1 MSDALPPLGLYVH
14 LPFCLRKCPY
24 CDFNSYPT
32 PPTSAQ
38 QGRYIQA
45 LLADLDADLQAYPH
59 IRTRPLHSLF
69 IGGGTPSLFAPAAL
83 GQLLDGVGAR
93 LHCPLGLEI
102 SLEANPG
109 TLNLKALR
117 AYHALGINRLSLG
130 IQSFHAPHLRA
141 LGRLHDAHAA
151 RQAICDAH
159 IAGFS
164 RINLDLMFGLPQQNP
179 QQALADLNTALSYAP
194 SHLSWYQLTLEE
206 DTPFAHHP
214 PAHLPDE
221 ESLWA
226 IQHAGLARLAEA
238 GYQHYEIS
246 AHAPPGMECQHN
258 LNYWQFGDYLGIG
271 AGAHGK
277 ISSRSAAGTL
287 VIERR
292 SKQREPQGY
301 IEQALNG
308 ASLLASAYQLSA
320 SDTVFECMLNAL
332 RLQEGIPLSLF
343 TQHTGLTASCLQS
356 PWQHAIT
363 QGLMQNHP
371 KQLAP
376 TALGQRFLNDL
387 QTLFL
392 PT

>member
-1 MSDALPPLGLYVH
+1 MNDTLPPLGLYVH

-32 PPTSAQ
+32 PPTPEQ

-45 LLADLDADLQAYPH
+45 LLADLKADLQYYPAA
-59 IRTRPLHSLF
+59 RSRPLHSLF

-83 GQLLDGVGAR
+83 GQLIAGVCAQ
-93 LHCPLGLEI
+93 LSCPQGLEI
-102 SLEANPG
+102 SMEANPG
-109 TLNLKALR
+109 TLTRDALR
-117 AYHALGINRLSLG
+117 AYRAVGINRLSLG
-130 IQSFHAPHLRA
+130 IQSFDAQRLRA
-141 LGRLHDAHAA
+141 IGRLHDAHTAK
-151 RQAICDAH
+151 QAIRDAQT
-159 IAGFS
+159 AGFHQL
-164 RINLDLMFGLPQQNP
+164 NLDLMFGLPQQGVKE
-179 QQALADLNTALSYAP
+179 ALADLNTALSYAP

-206 DTPFAHHP
+206 DTPFAHRP

-226 IQHAGLARLAEA
+226 IQQAGLTRLAEA
-238 GYQHYEIS
+238 GYGHYEIS
-246 AHAPPGMECQHN
+246 AHAPPDMECRHN

-277 ISSRSAAGTL
+277 LSTRSADGTL

-292 SKQREPQGY
+292 SKQCEPQGY
-301 IEQALNG
+301 IEQALTG
-308 ASLLASAYQLSA
+308 ASVLASAYRLSA

-332 RLQEGIPLSLF
+332 RLQEGIPLALF

-356 PWQHAIT
+356 PWQHAIA

-371 KQLAP
+371 TQLAP